1 MVTDEL
7 ILSSLQKKKKKKR
20 AWTHKLELS
29 LNKHKINIVY
39 IYKIPAE
46 FIKKRIR
53 KDNN

>member
-7 ILSSLQKKKKKKR
+7 ILSSLKKKKKR
-20 AWTHKLELS
+20 AYTHKLELS

-46 FIKKRIR
+46 FIKERTR
-53 KDNN
+53 KANN